1 MRKTAERGFS
11 KFRLIKM
18 FHRSTMRDERLTNL
32 SMISIENETPKSLD
46 MTELLEVYAYLK
58 TWKKSFS

>member
-1 MRKTAERGFS
+1 
-11 KFRLIKM
+11 
-18 FHRSTMRDERLTNL
+18 MRDERLTNL